1 MYIHC
6 TNIINTPEKFILI
19 ESLCAYILLEWIFY
33 AQVSMLL
40 IIFNVI
46 QCVCSLTSK
55 YVSTTKIISFSIAW
69 KLRRILFWF
78 PRLLFYPVLVGI
90 GNVQNSFKSLNAKK
104 NLFRTKLY
112 SFIGINLYPWCY
124 MTCWVCMQTLNFMET
139 SQKTLAIFT
148 FVQDNQKQRVTAN
161 NFDFRTYSESVQP
174 LWPIRARTTNT
185 SE

>member
-78 PRLLFYPVLVGI
+78 LASSFTRFWSASETCKTRSSLSMQKKPFPDKIIFLHWNKFVSVMLYDMLSLYA
-90 GNVQNSFKSLNAKK
+90 NV
-104 NLFRTKLY
+104 KLY
-112 SFIGINLYPWCY
+112 GNESKNISDFHVCSGQPKTTSDSKQFWFSDIFRIG
-124 MTCWVCMQTLNFMET
+124 
-139 SQKTLAIFT
+139 SA
-148 FVQDNQKQRVTAN
+148 FVAHSRSHN
-161 NFDFRTYSESVQP
+161 
-174 LWPIRARTTNT
+174 
-185 SE
+185 